1 MAIIAILRNS
11 VFLWFFQLKLW
22 PRSKLSDQVPVST
35 FRKISALLINILQI
49 ASTGLPACLALCG
62 SRFTVLTLK
71 QIGGKMYSRLSAR
84 QNAIRDAKNNLP
96 GRGDQQFSSFEKE
109 LMAMARHE
117 ARQIT
122 SSYAP
127 KLEVL
132 NGKYKPLLKDF
143 ERISKDYDAHAA
155 KIGRS
160 EPSVELSR
168 TKYYVLMLLFV
179 LGEIPMNSLA
189 FAVFGENQ
197 IFTWVMAVGV
207 AAAIPW
213 IAHSMGI
220 LFKRWTVPWWK
231 NGIAVGSLLFLTI
244 VGLIAIGYVRVQ
256 YLGDLSKAGAVSSFG
271 NSTLIGAAFVGL
283 NLVILA
289 AATLCSYFAHDA
301 DSMLEHLHR
310 RTNQL
315 DKATRTAEAKYRKI
329 LAEQQEKLH
338 RIQQRTQEIIH
349 YYRKINLR
357 RRPDHEKPKSFDRDH
372 ELGVEFGNGD
382 EGPKLEPETAP
393 LKMVVAKQ
401 TRS

>member
-1 MAIIAILRNS
+1 
-11 VFLWFFQLKLW
+11 
-22 PRSKLSDQVPVST
+22 
-35 FRKISALLINILQI
+35 
-49 ASTGLPACLALCG
+49 
-62 SRFTVLTLK
+62 
-71 QIGGKMYSRLSAR
+71 
-84 QNAIRDAKNNLP
+84 
-96 GRGDQQFSSFEKE
+96 
-109 LMAMARHE
+109 MAMARHE

-122 SSYAP
+122 SSYGP

-132 NGKYKPLLKDF
+132 KGKYKPLLKDY

-197 IFTWVMAVGV
+197 IFTWIMAVGV
-207 AAAIPW
+207 AVAIPW

-220 LFKRWTVPWWK
+220 LFKRWSVPWWK
-231 NGIAVGSLLFLTI
+231 NGLGIGALLFLTI
-244 VGLIAIGYVRVQ
+244 FGLVAIGYVRVQ

-289 AATLCSYFAHDA
+289 AATLCSYFAHDT
-301 DSMLEHLHR
+301 DSMLEHLHQ

-315 DKATRTAEAKYRKI
+315 DKATRTVEAKFKKI
-329 LAEQQEKLH
+329 LTEQQQKLH
-338 RIQQRTQEIIH
+338 RIQQRTQEIIQ

-357 RRPDHEKPKSFDRDH
+357 KRPDHEKPTSFDQDH
-372 ELGVEFGNGD
+372 ELGVEFGSEEKGT
-382 EGPKLEPETAP
+382 KFEPEAAP
-393 LKMVVAKQ
+393 LKMVVGKQ
-401 TRS
+401 SRS

>member
-1 MAIIAILRNS
+1 M
-11 VFLWFFQLKLW
+11 
-22 PRSKLSDQVPVST
+22 LS
-35 FRKISALLINILQI
+35 INIAVANWLG
-49 ASTGLPACLALCG
+49 TTACLPLYG
-62 SRFTVLTLK
+62 LRFIVRILK

-84 QNAIRDAKNNLP
+84 QNALRDAKNNLP

-132 NGKYKPLLKDF
+132 NGRYKPLLKDY

-155 KIGRS
+155 RIGRS

-168 TKYYVLMLLFV
+168 MKYYVLMLLFV

-197 IFTWVMAVGV
+197 IFTWIMAVGV
-207 AAAIPW
+207 AVAIPW

-220 LFKRWTVPWWK
+220 LFKRWTDPWWK
-231 NGIAVGSLLFLTI
+231 NAIGIGTLLFLT
-244 VGLIAIGYVRVQ
+244 VFGLVAIGYVRVQ
-256 YLGDLSKAGAVSSFG
+256 YLGDLSKAGAVGSFG

-289 AATLCSYFAHDA
+289 AATLCSYFAHDP

-315 DKATRTAEAKYRKI
+315 DKATRTAEAKYRKL

-372 ELGVEFGNGD
+372 ELGVEFGSED
-382 EGPKLEPETAP
+382 EGTKSEPETTP

-401 TRS
+401 THS